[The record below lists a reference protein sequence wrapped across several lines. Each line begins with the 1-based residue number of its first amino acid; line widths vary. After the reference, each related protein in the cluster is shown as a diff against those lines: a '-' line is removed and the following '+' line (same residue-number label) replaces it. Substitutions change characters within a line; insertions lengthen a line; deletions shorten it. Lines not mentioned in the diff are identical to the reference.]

1 MYAQISKW
9 LARKGESLYAVIA
22 GRVERVTNNNV
33 TQVLGSGNKVI
44 KAPNSKLAEQIAK
57 QDKVPAGTLL
67 TPAKQ
72 RAALEA
78 LRKNEE
84 AQAAAGRKVAEA
96 IKQAQ
101 KKVAK
106 KTKRAADAKKA
117 AEKKAQAAKDSKA
130 AQESKVGT
138 VAPSKAKRL
147 TQKEID
153 AAKNLPVPS
162 GKPQLPTVIPKKEP
176 LPINLAGLQNKYG
189 LKFTKGEKAAIAS
202 IATVGGIIAYVKSL
216 VGEREKSDEDK
227 KKDAVKTTSDMKG
240 DHPGDPKPESIGAKA
255 KPKKEQATNAQLR
268 KYYDDIEKIRAGAV
282 TGETVTFD
290 KKTYGGATGPA
301 WQEFSKAWEKKY
313 KKPEDPIKS
322 FFKGVKKKITGEKKR
337 GGGQVSR
344 RPVKYSTMKKMY
356 SHGGPVRK
364 PKRI

>member
-9 LARKGESLYAVIA
+9 LATKGESLYAVIA
-22 GRVERVTNNNV
+22 GRIERVTNRNV
-33 TQVLGSGNKVI
+33 NQVLGSGNKVI
-44 KAPNSKLAEQIAK
+44 IAPTSKVAGQIAK
-57 QDKVPAGTLL
+57 QDKIPAGQLL

-72 RAALEA
+72 EAALKA
-78 LRKNEE
+78 LKKSRD
-84 AQAAAGRKVAEA
+84 AQAAAGKKIAEA
-96 IKQAQ
+96 TKQAQ

-106 KTKRAADAKKA
+106 KAEKARVKKAA

-130 AQESKVGT
+130 ARESEVST
-138 VAPSKAKRL
+138 VVPSKARL
-147 TQKEID
+147 MTAREIEKS
-153 AAKNLPVPS
+153 KNLPALIKQIRQ
-162 GKPQLPTVIPKKEP
+162 GKVKASKGDT
-176 LPINLAGLQNKYG
+176 AGQAVVAAIMGGAGIAALMSLRDPEG
-189 LKFTKGEKAAIAS
+189 TTKGQPRDIRPTTAKAMDAR
-202 IATVGGIIAYVKSL
+202 
-216 VGEREKSDEDK
+216 REEDT
-227 KKDAVKTTSDMKG
+227 AQTTSDVKG

-255 KPKKEQATNAQLR
+255 KPKKEQATNAQLS
-268 KYYDDIEKIRAGAV
+268 KYYDNIEKIREGAV

-301 WQEFSKAWEKKY
+301 WQEYSRAWEKKY

>member
-1 MYAQISKW
+1 MKQNDW
-9 LARKGESLYAVIA
+9 EDHLAILFESITAI
-22 GRVERVTNNNV
+22 E
-33 TQVLGSGNKVI
+33 
-44 KAPNSKLAEQIAK
+44 
-57 QDKVPAGTLL
+57 VP
-67 TPAKQ
+67 
-72 RAALEA
+72 ED
-78 LRKNEE
+78 
-84 AQAAAGRKVAEA
+84 V
-96 IKQAQ
+96 
-101 KKVAK
+101 
-106 KTKRAADAKKA
+106 
-117 AEKKAQAAKDSKA
+117 
-130 AQESKVGT
+130 SKVGEFKDYLMEFC
-138 VAPSKAKRL
+138 VGRGESFD
-147 TQKEID
+147 ID
-153 AAKNLPVPS
+153 ELDME
-162 GKPQLPTVIPKKEP
+162 KPYT
-176 LPINLAGLQNKYG
+176 
-189 LKFTKGEKAAIAS
+189 
-202 IATVGGIIAYVKSL
+202 
-216 VGEREKSDEDK
+216 
-227 KKDAVKTTSDMKG
+227 
-240 DHPGDPKPESIGAKA
+240 DPKESKTYLMKQETGMLAKA

>member
-9 LARKGESLYAVIA
+9 LATKGESLYAVIA
-22 GRVERVTNNNV
+22 GRIERVTNRNV
-33 TQVLGSGNKVI
+33 NQVLGSGNKVI
-44 KAPNSKLAEQIAK
+44 IAPTSKVAGQIAK
-57 QDKVPAGTLL
+57 QDKIPAGQLL

-72 RAALEA
+72 EAALKA
-78 LRKNEE
+78 LKKSRD
-84 AQAAAGRKVAEA
+84 AQAAAGKKIAEA
-96 IKQAQ
+96 TKQAQ

-106 KTKRAADAKKA
+106 KAEKARVKKAA

-130 AQESKVGT
+130 ARESEVST
-138 VAPSKAKRL
+138 VVPSKARL
-147 TQKEID
+147 MTAREIEKS
-153 AAKNLPVPS
+153 KNLPALIKQIRQ
-162 GKPQLPTVIPKKEP
+162 GKVKASKGDT
-176 LPINLAGLQNKYG
+176 AGQAVVAAIMGGAGIAALMSLRDPEG
-189 LKFTKGEKAAIAS
+189 TTKGQPRDIRPTTAKAMDAR
-202 IATVGGIIAYVKSL
+202 
-216 VGEREKSDEDK
+216 REKDT
-227 KKDAVKTTSDMKG
+227 AQTTSDVKG

-255 KPKKEQATNAQLR
+255 KPKKEQATNAQLS
-268 KYYDDIEKIRAGAV
+268 KYYDNIEKIREGAV

-301 WQEFSKAWEKKY
+301 WQEYSRAWEKKY